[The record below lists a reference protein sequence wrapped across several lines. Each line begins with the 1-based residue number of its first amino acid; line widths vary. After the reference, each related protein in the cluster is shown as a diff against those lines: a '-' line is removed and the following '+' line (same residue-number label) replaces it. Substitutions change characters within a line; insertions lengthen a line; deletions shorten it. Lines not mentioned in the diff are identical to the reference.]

1 VTRTTARRR
10 SPIAGFALILVALI
24 VSGFAYSAVSGIS
37 GTADAAESGATSSQI
52 EAGKQLFLESCSS
65 CHGLAAEGTSNGPT
79 LIGVGAA
86 AVDFQVGTGRMP
98 AAYPTSG
105 QVPKK
110 RVSFNDEQVAALS
123 AYVAS
128 LAPGPAIPTEEE
140 LDYSDADLALGGE
153 LFRTNCAQC
162 HNFAAQGG
170 ALSNGGYA
178 PNLTQ
183 VSAKHIYEAM
193 LTGPQNM
200 PVFGNGTLR
209 VEDKQAIIK
218 YVRSLADEP
227 NPGGASLGKVGPVTE
242 GLVGWLVGLGALIG
256 AAVWIGVKAS

>member
-1 VTRTTARRR
+1 VTRTTPLRR
-10 SPIAGFALILVALI
+10 SPIAGTALLIVALLVAGL
-24 VSGFAYSAVSGIS
+24 AYSAVAGFSS
-37 GTADAAESGATSSQI
+37 PADAAEATASQSDI
-52 EAGKQLFLESCSS
+52 DAGKMLYRESCSS
-65 CHGLAAEGTSNGPT
+65 CHGLAAEGTNNGPS

-98 AAYPTSG
+98 ASYPAK
-105 QVPKK
+105 QIPKK
-110 RVSFNDEQVAALS
+110 PRQYSDEEVAALA

-128 LAPGPAIPTEEE
+128 LSPGPSIPAESD
-140 LDYSDADLALGGE
+140 LDYSSADLALGGE

-170 ALSNGGYA
+170 ALSNGAYA
-178 PNLTQ
+178 PNLTR
-183 VSAKHIYEAM
+183 VSPKHLYEAM

-209 VEDKQAIIK
+209 PEDKRAIIK
-218 YVRSLADEP
+218 YVTSLRDEP

-242 GLVGWLVGLGALIG
+242 GIVGWLVGLGALVG

>member
-1 VTRTTARRR
+1 MSRTTALRR
-10 SPIAGFALILVALI
+10 SPIAGTALLIVALLVA
-24 VSGFAYSAVSGIS
+24 GFVYTALAGFS
-37 GTADAAESGATSSQI
+37 GTARAADSGATSSQI
-52 EAGKQLFLESCSS
+52 QTGKQLYLETCSS
-65 CHGLAAEGTSNGPT
+65 CHGLAAEGTMNGPT

-98 AAYPTSG
+98 AAAPAV
-105 QVPKK
+105 QIPQK
-110 RVSFNDEQVAALS
+110 RVQFNDEQIAALA

-128 LAPGPAIPTEEE
+128 LSPGPAIPTAED
-140 LDYSDADLALGGE
+140 LNYSNADLALGGE

-170 ALSNGGYA
+170 ALTNGKYA
-178 PNLTQ
+178 PNLTN
-183 VSAKHIYEAM
+183 VSPKHIWEAM

-200 PVFGNGTLR
+200 PVFGNETMR
-209 VEDKQAIIK
+209 PQDKQAIIK
-218 YVRSLADEP
+218 YIRSLNAEP
-227 NPGGASLGKVGPVTE
+227 APGGASLGKVGPVTE

>member
-10 SPIAGFALILVALI
+10 SPIAGTALVLVALI
-24 VSGFAYSAVSGIS
+24 VTGFAYSAVSGFTGS
-37 GTADAAESGATSSQI
+37 ADAAESATADQI
-52 EAGKQLFLESCSS
+52 ESGKRLFLESCSS

-79 LIGVGAA
+79 LVGVGAA
-86 AVDFQVGTGRMP
+86 AVSFQVGTGRMP
-98 AAYPTSG
+98 AAAAQY

-110 RVSFNDEQVAALS
+110 PVKFTDQQVEDLA
-123 AYVAS
+123 AYVAT
-128 LAPGPAIPTEEE
+128 LAPGPAIPTEAE
-140 LDYSDADLALGGE
+140 LDYSDADLALGGQ

-170 ALSNGGYA
+170 ALSNGGNA
-178 PNLTQ
+178 PNLTE
-183 VSAKHIYEAM
+183 VSPKHLYEAM

-218 YVRSLADEP
+218 YIRSISAEP
-227 NPGGASLGKVGPVTE
+227 NPGGADLGRVGPVTE
-242 GLVGWLVGLGALIG
+242 GIVAWMVGLGALIG